1 MEIQKFN
8 CEGLLLI
15 TPDVFS
21 DNRGYFLETF
31 NEKKYKEIGILKDFV
46 QDNESLSALNV
57 VRGLHFQ
64 CPPYSQGKLVR
75 IVNGSILDIAVD
87 LRKKSATYGKW
98 VAVNLSGKNK
108 KQFWIPE
115 GFAHGFISLEDNT
128 IVNYK
133 CTSHYNPDSEKTILW
148 NDPTLNIDWKNESNK
163 IVSEKDNN
171 GVFFA
176 DFISPF

>member
-1 MEIQKFN
+1 MEIQKFD

-15 TPDVFS
+15 TPDIFFDS
-21 DNRGYFLETF
+21 RGYFLETF

-46 QDNESLSALNV
+46 QDNESLSARNV

-75 IVNGSILDIAVD
+75 VVKGSILDVAVD

-98 VAVNLSGKNK
+98 VAVHLSEKNK

-115 GFAHGFISLEDNT
+115 GFAHGFISLEENT
-128 IVNYK
+128 ILNYK
-133 CTSHYNPDSEKTILW
+133 CTAHYNAASEKTLLW

-163 IVSEKDNN
+163 IVSEKDKN
-171 GVFFA
+171 GILFA
-176 DFISPF
+176 NFITPF